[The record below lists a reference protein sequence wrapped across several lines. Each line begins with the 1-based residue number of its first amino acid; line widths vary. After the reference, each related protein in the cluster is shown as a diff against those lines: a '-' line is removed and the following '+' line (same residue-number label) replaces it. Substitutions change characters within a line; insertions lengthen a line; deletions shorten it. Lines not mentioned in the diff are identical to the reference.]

1 MDRAARIAD
10 NLAAV
15 RGRIAEAAVRAGR
28 SPDDV
33 RLVAVTKYVGPD
45 EIAAL
50 LAAGCRDLGESRPQQ
65 LWQRADQF
73 PHFAGNPV
81 RWHLVGHL
89 QTNKVRRTLP
99 VVDLIHSVDSLH
111 LAQAIDSEAARL
123 GKPVRVLIEVN
134 ISGETSK
141 HGLAPE
147 QVEQLFSQ
155 LLALPRL
162 RIEGLMGMASLGG
175 GPEANR
181 AEFAALRCLRDRL
194 RERFAEKLVAQEQAD
209 TPSVVPNGS
218 DSTESQ
224 LARPRAPAETNTTT
238 GAAGGT
244 DLNAPR
250 RPPLAELSMGM
261 SDDFPIAIE
270 EGATIVRVGSA
281 LFEGI

>member
-1 MDRAARIAD
+1 MDVAARIAD

-15 RGRIAEAAVRAGR
+15 RGRIAEAAARAGR

-141 HGLAPE
+141 HGLPPE

-181 AEFAALRCLRDRL
+181 AEFATLRRLRDRL
-194 RERFAEKLVAQEQAD
+194 RERFAERLVAREQAD
-209 TPSVVPNGS
+209 TPAVVPNES
-218 DSTESQ
+218 DSAVPK
-224 LARPRAPAETNTTT
+224 LAKPRLPTETNTTM
-238 GAAGGT
+238 GAAGGI